1 MTDRDRETET
11 TDRDRETDGSGEP
24 VDADA
29 PAGDATGAAA
39 PENAGNDA
47 TLQGEAGWL
56 PGWMARYR
64 VPIGLVLLVLLLRPV
79 VGLPFMLGFESIATT
94 ILIVVL
100 FVAAFNLL
108 FGYTGLLSFGHAMFF
123 GFGMYGAAIAMAGHG
138 PAPELPFIVGAAVGV
153 GIAALV
159 AYSLGRL
166 TVERGEI
173 YFAFLTLAAA
183 QAVFFIAN
191 RDPLGLTGGSNGIS
205 QGAQPGWIESF
216 RGELRVTLVDW
227 PAPVL
232 DAVGWLDDWYLLVG
246 VVFLLSMGALWQ
258 IVRSP
263 FGRSLVAIRENEA
276 LARAMGVDTA
286 RYKVWAFTFSGAF
299 SAVAGALM
307 AVNNHGASQEWLS
320 VFTSG
325 DTVLMAVLGGTHYFF
340 GPVAGVFLW
349 EFAADYLTD
358 FAVLD
363 LGFVAVDLSREL
375 SHWPFLLGAVFVV
388 VVLVAPNDGIWG
400 YLTKYASRARERLT
414 EVFA

>member
-1 MTDRDRETET
+1 MTDRNH
-11 TDRDRETDGSGEP
+11 ETDGGGP
-24 VDADA
+24 DPQATDASDA
-29 PAGDATGAAA
+29 AT
-39 PENAGNDA
+39 PEVVRDDA
-47 TLQGEAGWL
+47 TLPGGAGWL
-56 PGWMARYR
+56 PDRVARYR

-79 VGLPFMLGFESIATT
+79 IALPFLLGFESIATT

-138 PAPELPFIVGAAVGV
+138 PAPELPFLAGAAVGIA
-153 GIAALV
+153 IAALV

-183 QAVFFIAN
+183 QAVFFVAN

-205 QGAQPGWIESF
+205 GGAQPGWIESF

-227 PAPVL
+227 PAPLL
-232 DAVGWLDDWYLLVG
+232 DAAGWLDDWYLLVG

-263 FGRSLVAIRENEA
+263 FGRSLIAIRENEA
-276 LARAMGVDTA
+276 LARAMGIDTA

-307 AVNNHGASQEWLS
+307 AINNHGASQEWLS

-358 FAVLD
+358 FQVLD
-363 LGFVAVDLSREL
+363 LGVVAVDVSREL
-375 SHWPFLLGAVFVV
+375 SHWQFLLGAVFVV

-400 YLTKYASRARERLT
+400 YLTKYASRARDRIA

>member
-1 MTDRDRETET
+1 MTDRER
-11 TDRDRETDGSGEP
+11 RADGSGADP
-24 VDADA
+24 QAADA
-29 PAGDATGAAA
+29 SDAAA
-39 PENAGNDA
+39 SEVVRDDA
-47 TLQGEAGWL
+47 ALPGEAGWL
-56 PGWMARYR
+56 PTRIARYR
-64 VPIGLVLLVLLLRPV
+64 VPIGLVALVLLLRPV

-123 GFGMYGAAIAMAGHG
+123 GFGMYGAAIAMAGNG
-138 PAPELPFIVGAAVGV
+138 PAPELPFVAGAGV
-153 GIAALV
+153 GIAVAALV

-232 DAVGWLDDWYLLVG
+232 EAVGWLNDWYLLVG
-246 VVFLLSMGALWQ
+246 VIFLLSMGAIWQ

-263 FGRSLVAIRENEA
+263 FGRSLIAIRENEA
-276 LARAMGVDTA
+276 LARAMGIDTA
-286 RYKVWAFTFSGAF
+286 RYKVWAFVFSGAF
-299 SAVAGALM
+299 SALAGALM

-325 DTVLMAVLGGTHYFF
+325 DTVLMAVLGGVHYFF
-340 GPVAGVFLW
+340 GPVVGVFVW
-349 EFAADYLTD
+349 EFTANYLTD
-358 FAVLD
+358 FKILD
-363 LGFVAVDLSREL
+363 LGFVSPDISREL

-388 VVLVAPNDGIWG
+388 VVLVAPNDGLWG
-400 YLTKYASRARERLT
+400 YLTKYAARARQRLT
-414 EVFA
+414 EVLA

>member
-1 MTDRDRETET
+1 MTDRDP
-11 TDRDRETDGSGEP
+11 ETDGSG
-24 VDADA
+24 ADPRTA
-29 PAGDATGAAA
+29 DPSDAAA
-39 PENAGNDA
+39 PEVVADDE
-47 TLQGEAGWL
+47 TLPGEGGWL
-56 PGWMARYR
+56 PAWVGRYR

-79 VGLPFMLGFESIATT
+79 VALPFMLGFESIATT

-138 PAPELPFIVGAAVGV
+138 PAPELPFLAGAAVGV
-153 GIAALV
+153 GVAALV

-191 RDPLGLTGGSNGIS
+191 RDPIGLTGGSNGIS

-232 DAVGWLDDWYLLVG
+232 DALGWLDDWYLLVG
-246 VVFLLSMGALWQ
+246 IVFLLSMGALWQ

-263 FGRSLVAIRENEA
+263 FGRSLIAIRENEA
-276 LARAMGVDTA
+276 LARAMGIDTA

-307 AVNNHGASQEWLS
+307 AINNHGASQEWLS

-340 GPVAGVFLW
+340 GPVAGVFVW

-375 SHWPFLLGAVFVV
+375 SHWKFLLGAVFVV
-388 VVLVAPNDGIWG
+388 VVLVAPNDGLWG
-400 YLTKYASRARERLT
+400 YLTKYASRARDRLA